1 MAQLNITLNQEEIL
15 QLLSTDHDQAFRELL
30 KSSLNSILMAESTAQ
45 LKAEPYE
52 RSEERTDSRNGTR
65 ERDLKTRIGRITLTV
80 PRHRNVPF
88 KTLVFENYSRSE
100 AALIASMA
108 EMVVNGV
115 ATRKVGQIM
124 ETLCGT
130 SYSKSAVSD
139 VCKDLDE
146 KVREFRERPLTGNYP
161 FLTVDATY
169 FKVRVNHRIISRAL
183 MIAYGTN
190 QEGHRE
196 ILGFG
201 VYDNESKPTWNAFL
215 QSLKDRG
222 LKGLLMITSDAHEGI
237 QDAISKVFPNVPWQ
251 RCQFHFSK
259 NISEKAPRKYQAGIR
274 ADLQEMWNCE
284 DVVKARKKRDSIIAD
299 YKDVAE
305 SAMKCL
311 DEGFESSMT
320 VMTLPKGLRRFFR
333 TSNHIERL
341 NKELKRRSAVIGVFP
356 NEDSLLR
363 LMGSVL
369 LERNDVVST
378 QKAIFSNKGYQALL
392 VSDAVPKLIKL
403 AEEQRQLKA
412 A

>member
-169 FKVRVNHRIISRAL
+169 FRVRVNHRIISRAF

>member
-1 MAQLNITLNQEEIL
+1 LNQEEIL
-15 QLLSTDHDQAFRELL
+15 QLLSIDHDQAFRELL

-52 RSEERTDSRNGTR
+52 RSEKRTDSRNGTR

-100 AALIASMA
+100 AALTASMA

-146 KVREFRERPLTGNYP
+146 KVREFRERPLAGNYP

-169 FKVRVNHRIISRAL
+169 FKVRVNHRIISRAF

-259 NISEKAPRKYQAGIR
+259 NISEKAPKKYQAGIR

-284 DVVKARKKRDSIIAD
+284 NVVKARKKRDSIIAD

-311 DEGFESSMT
+311 DEGFESAMT

-378 QKAIFSNKGYQALL
+378 QKAIFSNEGYQALL
-392 VSDAVPKLIKL
+392 ASDAVPKLIKL

>member
-30 KSSLNSILMAESTAQ
+30 KNSLNSILMAESTAQ
-45 LKAEPYE
+45 LKADPYE

-65 ERDLKTRIGRITLTV
+65 ERDLKTRIGKITLTV

-115 ATRKVGQIM
+115 ATRKVGLIM

-130 SYSKSAVSD
+130 SYSRSAVSD
-139 VCKDLDE
+139 VCKDLDK
-146 KVREFRERPLTGNYP
+146 KVKEFRERPLTGNYP

-169 FKVRVNHRIISRAL
+169 FKVRVNHRIISRAF

-190 QEGHRE
+190 KEGHRE

-201 VYDNESKPTWNAFL
+201 VYDNESKPTWNSFL

-259 NISEKAPRKYQAGIR
+259 NISEKAPKKYQAGIR
-274 ADLQEMWNCE
+274 AELQEMWNCK
-284 DVVKARKKRDSIIAD
+284 DISSARKKRDSIIAD

-305 SAMKCL
+305 AAMKCL
-311 DEGFESSMT
+311 DEGFEISMT
-320 VMTLPKGLRRFFR
+320 VMVLSKGMRRFFH
-333 TSNHIERL
+333 SPVS
-341 NKELKRRSAVIGVFP
+341 LK
-356 NEDSLLR
+356 
-363 LMGSVL
+363 
-369 LERNDVVST
+369 
-378 QKAIFSNKGYQALL
+378 
-392 VSDAVPKLIKL
+392 
-403 AEEQRQLKA
+403 
-412 A
+412 

>member
-169 FKVRVNHRIISRAL
+169 FKVRVNHRIISRAF

-259 NISEKAPRKYQAGIR
+259 NISENAPRKYQAGIR

>member
-15 QLLSTDHDQAFRELL
+15 QLLSKDHDQAFRELL
-30 KSSLNSILMAESTAQ
+30 QSSLNSILMAESTAQ

-65 ERDLKTRIGRITLTV
+65 ERELKTRIGQVTLTV

-115 ATRKVGQIM
+115 ATRKVSKIM

-130 SYSKSAVSD
+130 TFSKSSVSE

-146 KVREFRERPLTGNYP
+146 KVREFRERPLTGSYP

-169 FKVRVNHRIISRAL
+169 FKVRVNHRITARAF

-190 QEGHRE
+190 QEGHRD

-201 VYDNESKPTWNAFL
+201 VYDNESKSTWNDFF

-222 LKGLLMITSDAHEGI
+222 LKDLLMITSDAHEGI
-237 QDAISKVFPNVPWQ
+237 RDAIRKVFPDVPWQ

-259 NISEKAPRKYQAGIR
+259 NISEKAPKKYQAGIR
-274 ADLQEMWNCE
+274 AELQEMWNCDTIE
-284 DVVKARKKRDSIIAD
+284 AARQKRDSIIAD

-305 SAMKCL
+305 SAMTCL
-311 DEGFESSMT
+311 EEGFESAMT
-320 VMTLPKGLRRFFR
+320 VMPLPKYLRKYFR
-333 TSNHIERL
+333 TSNHMERL
-341 NKELKRRSAVIGVFP
+341 NKELKRRSSVIGIFP

-369 LERNDVVST
+369 LEMNKDVVARR
-378 QKAIFSNKGYQALL
+378 AIFNPVTYAALINSN
-392 VSDAVPKLIKL
+392 AVTEFRQL
-403 AEEQRQLKA
+403 AEEQQKLSVS
-412 A
+412 

>member
-15 QLLSTDHDQAFRELL
+15 QLLSKDHDQAFRELL
-30 KSSLNSILMAESTAQ
+30 QSSLNSILMAESTAQ

-65 ERDLKTRIGRITLTV
+65 ERELKTRIGQVTLTV

-115 ATRKVGQIM
+115 ATRKVSKIM

-130 SYSKSAVSD
+130 TFSKSSVSE

-146 KVREFRERPLTGNYP
+146 KVREFRERPLTGSYP

-169 FKVRVNHRIISRAL
+169 FKVRVNHRITARAF

-190 QEGHRE
+190 QEGHRD

-201 VYDNESKPTWNAFL
+201 VYDNESKSTWNDFF

-222 LKGLLMITSDAHEGI
+222 LKDLLMITSDAHEGI
-237 QDAISKVFPNVPWQ
+237 RDAIRKVFPDVPWQ

-259 NISEKAPRKYQAGIR
+259 NISEKAPKKYQAGIR
-274 ADLQEMWNCE
+274 AELQEMWNCDTIE
-284 DVVKARKKRDSIIAD
+284 AARQKRDSIIAD

-305 SAMKCL
+305 SAMTCL
-311 DEGFESSMT
+311 EEGFESAMT
-320 VMTLPKGLRRFFR
+320 VMPLPKYLRKYFR
-333 TSNHIERL
+333 TSNHMERL
-341 NKELKRRSAVIGVFP
+341 NKELKRRSSVIGIFP

-369 LERNDVVST
+369 LEMNKVVVARR
-378 QKAIFSNKGYQALL
+378 AIFNPATYAALINSN
-392 VSDAVPKLIKL
+392 AVTEFRQL
-403 AEEQRQLKA
+403 AEEQKKLSVS
-412 A
+412 

>member
-1 MAQLNITLNQEEIL
+1 LNQEEIL

-169 FKVRVNHRIISRAL
+169 FKVRVNHRIISRAF